1 MVLSATDKVSKS
13 GGNLSPVP
21 CFDRSDSV
29 TPTNELID
37 EEASLTPKSVSPLNH
52 PTFVTASLLDSD
64 HIMSTYMYLYT
75 CISRKLICILY
86 MHVYSTVAKRE
97 RKKKTTRHTVHV
109 KLHTLYTVCST
120 P

>member
-37 EEASLTPKSVSPLNH
+37 EEASLTPKSVSPLGGI
-52 PTFVTASLLDSD
+52 L
-64 HIMSTYMYLYT
+64 YMYIYKFL
-75 CISRKLICILY
+75 CKFICIY
-86 MHVYSTVAKRE
+86 MHVYSTVAKR
-97 RKKKTTRHTVHV
+97 KKRPA
-109 KLHTLYTVCST
+109 TLYM
-120 P
+120 